1 MQARKAA
8 RVSASTSTPLLFY
21 IIRGDRMEIE
31 TIVTL
36 VSNMGFPIA
45 CVVAL
50 FWYLN
55 KEREEHKAETQK
67 LAEAINNNTV
77 VMEKILTKVGGAD
90 D

>member
-1 MQARKAA
+1 MQARKAVH
-8 RVSASTSTPLLFY
+8 VSASTSTPPAIL

-77 VMEKILTKVGGAD
+77 VMEKILTKVGGSD

>member
-1 MQARKAA
+1 
-8 RVSASTSTPLLFY
+8 
-21 IIRGDRMEIE
+21 MEIE
-31 TIVTL
+31 AITTL
-36 VSNMGFPIA
+36 ISNMGFPIA

>member
-1 MQARKAA
+1 MEEI
-8 RVSASTSTPLLFY
+8 VSL
-21 IIRGDRMEIE
+21 I
-31 TIVTL
+31 
-36 VSNMGFPIA
+36 SNVGFPIA

-67 LAEAINNNTV
+67 LSEAINNNTV
-77 VMEKILTKVGGAD
+77 VMEKILTKVGGPD